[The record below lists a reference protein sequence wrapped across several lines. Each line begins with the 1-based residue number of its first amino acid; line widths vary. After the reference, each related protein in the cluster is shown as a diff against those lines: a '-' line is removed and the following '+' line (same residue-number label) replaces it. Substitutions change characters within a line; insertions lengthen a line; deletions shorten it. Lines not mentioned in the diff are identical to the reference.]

1 MTPKMKAG
9 SKDPKVLAAFCHWPI
24 LLARTVDE
32 TGKNALAGCKSS
44 CLPYHVENDAYN
56 VSLYYV
62 PMFHLITQF
71 ITILRLPASIPV
83 TITVSFHPASHNSA
97 SISHPHSGTYPQ
109 YVQHEV
115 EATGA
120 LVIVGPEKILDSL
133 SRKVNKL
140 STVEDGDNNYVSG
153 RWPGDAWELAKLFI
167 WKLIA
172 VKKLEGTVDEP

>member
-1 MTPKMKAG
+1 MLMTPKMKAG
-9 SKDPKVLAAFCHWPI
+9 SKDPKVLAAVCHWLV

-32 TGKNALAGCKSS
+32 TGKNVLAGRKSS

-62 PMFHLITQF
+62 PMFHLIIQF

-83 TITVSFHPASHNSA
+83 TTTVSFHPASHNSA

-109 YVQHEV
+109 YVQHEI

-120 LVIVGPEKILDSL
+120 LVIVGPEKILESL
-133 SRKVNKL
+133 QKSEQTIHSR
-140 STVEDGDNNYVSG
+140 
-153 RWPGDAWELAKLFI
+153 RW
-167 WKLIA
+167 
-172 VKKLEGTVDEP
+172 TQ